1 MTKTQQ
7 NKKKQCFFSH
17 WRGISLLSKVKRETE
32 KINMELIDIY
42 HEFTYIG
49 SFEKTDENII
59 NYVASIP
66 PYKNILLVDYA
77 TDDTLLTTIGNF
89 LDYVPDQEWLRKNLS
104 RLIEKQTG
112 KIPIEEVP
120 IYNRYE

>member
-1 MTKTQQ
+1 
-7 NKKKQCFFSH
+7 
-17 WRGISLLSKVKRETE
+17 
-32 KINMELIDIY
+32 MELIDIY

-89 LDYVPDQEWLRKNLS
+89 LDYVPDQEWLRKKFIS
-104 RLIEKQTG
+104 FD
-112 KIPIEEVP
+112 
-120 IYNRYE
+120 

>member
-1 MTKTQQ
+1 M
-7 NKKKQCFFSH
+7 
-17 WRGISLLSKVKRETE
+17 KV
-32 KINMELIDIY
+32 IDIY

-77 TDDTLLTTIGNF
+77 TDETLLTTIGNF
-89 LDYVPDQEWLRKNLS
+89 LDYVADQAWLRNILPQ
-104 RLIEKQTG
+104 LIEKQTG
-112 KIPIEEVP
+112 NLPIDPVQ
-120 IYNRYE
+120 IFNRYE

>member
-1 MTKTQQ
+1 M
-7 NKKKQCFFSH
+7 
-17 WRGISLLSKVKRETE
+17 KV
-32 KINMELIDIY
+32 IDIY

-77 TDDTLLTTIGNF
+77 TDETLLTTIGNF
-89 LDYVPDQEWLRKNLS
+89 LDYVADQVWLRKIS
-104 RLIEKQTG
+104 PRLIEKQTG
-112 KIPIEEVP
+112 NLPIEKVQVF
-120 IYNRYE
+120 NRYEEMR

>member
-1 MTKTQQ
+1 
-7 NKKKQCFFSH
+7 
-17 WRGISLLSKVKRETE
+17 
-32 KINMELIDIY
+32 MELIDIY

-112 KIPIEEVP
+112 KVLIEEVP

>member
-1 MTKTQQ
+1 MK
-7 NKKKQCFFSH
+7 
-17 WRGISLLSKVKRETE
+17 
-32 KINMELIDIY
+32 LIDIY

-66 PYKNILLVDYA
+66 PYKNILLVDFA
-77 TDDTLLTTIGNF
+77 TDDTVLTTIGNF
-89 LDYVPDQEWLRKNLS
+89 LDYVPDQEWLQKILP

-112 KIPIEEVP
+112 QLPIEKVC
-120 IYNRYE
+120 IFNRYEEMR

>member
-1 MTKTQQ
+1 MTQKQSYQ
-7 NKKKQCFFSH
+7 AKSKKRNGENK
-17 WRGISLLSKVKRETE
+17 
-32 KINMELIDIY
+32 MELIDIY

-89 LDYVPDQEWLRKNLS
+89 LDYVSDQEWLRKNLP
-104 RLIEKQTG
+104 RLIEKQMG
-112 KIPIEEVP
+112 KVPVEEVS